1 MKGGSESTPTSLIS
15 QSEQA
20 TTPRK
25 STHPRSDFRR
35 APQVVLHFAGA
46 SPCLP
51 AQSVTALPSLN
62 ATGCTACHSH
72 MQKRASLMVWRPDP
86 RNTAW
91 TLSPRPQHFPTS
103 VLHGL
108 VHGASVG
115 ARVDQTLRM
124 RARVADRL
132 THPAAQRLPTANAG
146 VVHVAVF
153 GLHKPNRRCAHP
165 G

>member
-1 MKGGSESTPTSLIS
+1 MG
-15 QSEQA
+15 
-20 TTPRK
+20 
-25 STHPRSDFRR
+25 
-35 APQVVLHFAGA
+35 
-46 SPCLP
+46 
-51 AQSVTALPSLN
+51 
-62 ATGCTACHSH
+62 
-72 MQKRASLMVWRPDP
+72 WRPDP

-146 VVHVAVF
+146 VVHVAVLDCTNQTA
-153 GLHKPNRRCAHP
+153 GVHIR